1 MSQKAE
7 DTPKGNQSNSDK
19 LIMTM
24 IKNVERLLQRTSERL
39 DEMGTKLDILGKSV
53 FELTKAQTSK
63 PQKDPLTEKLEKTT
77 KLLVEDAV
85 RKLEIREKNRK

>member
-1 MSQKAE
+1 
-7 DTPKGNQSNSDK
+7 
-19 LIMTM
+19 M

-53 FELTKAQTSK
+53 FELTKAQTDK
-63 PQKDPLTEKLEKTT
+63 PEKDPINENLVKTT

-85 RKLEIREKNRK
+85 RKLELKEKNRK